1 MAVFSL
7 IMLICSIRVNVVL
20 VLLLLSIFIGFVLIA
35 ASIFV
40 ESESLALLTESLTI
54 VSKGGDL
61 AQAELLAL
69 AGASKGELSLK
80 LVTVSQPSNV
90 TANSG

>member
-20 VLLLLSIFIGFVLIA
+20 VLLLLSIFLGFVLIA
-35 ASIFV
+35 ASIFA
-40 ESESLALLTESLTI
+40 ESESLALIAESLTI

-61 AQAELLAL
+61 AQAELLGL
-69 AGASKGELSLK
+69 AGASKGELSVR

-90 TANSG
+90 TAN

>member
-20 VLLLLSIFIGFVLIA
+20 VLLLLSIFLGFVLIA
-35 ASIFV
+35 ASLFY
-40 ESESLALLTESLTI
+40 ESESLYLLGEALNLG
-54 VSKGGDL
+54 SKGDL
-61 AQAELLAL
+61 AAALLL
-69 AGASKGELSLK
+69 GQAGANKAELSLR

-90 TANSG
+90 TAN